1 MPSQR
6 WKCSGKSYLP
16 SCCPFPLRNP
26 LTSHFKQISKRS
38 CHRNPGICFSG
49 HVKMLTNQ
57 GRFWYMSPTEPWL
70 WSRIFILICYT
81 FLTKKIDDFT
91 MDLTTLFGE
100 RKIYFPADYLGY
112 RNIRSRDEN
121 GVVHFLLLD
130 FLVSCDILSV
140 K

>member
-1 MPSQR
+1 M
-6 WKCSGKSYLP
+6 
-16 SCCPFPLRNP
+16 F
-26 LTSHFKQISKRS
+26 F
-38 CHRNPGICFSG
+38 
-49 HVKMLTNQ
+49 
-57 GRFWYMSPTEPWL
+57 
-70 WSRIFILICYT
+70 WSRQNVDQSGS
-81 FLTKKIDDFT
+81 FLVYVSYRAMALVSYIYFNSLYISHKKIDDFT